1 MAKVTGIKLLHK
13 RYNTNDWKNQ
23 VLYLGEFGINLD
35 TGEVRG
41 YVKPTV
47 DNRASITWD
56 EATPIGIKIDTEVSA
71 SRGEAY
77 KVVTGIEIDNTS
89 GAPIYKPVYGDAPA
103 TKIITEA
110 GSTGDFVKSISK
122 DDTDETGF
130 TYTVEY
136 GDLPEAK
143 LEITGKRVE
152 ASDGKSVTVMKDIS
166 GSSSDHNHTITKEFV
181 QVATTAYVDS
191 IGVKA
196 SEGNKDGLLTL
207 PIKGDTTAGN
217 PTTVTTV
224 NEVTASR
231 NASDHSH
238 EIKYDTNT
246 LQAPEAKT
254 EGNAAESTKKLISG
268 VSFEAKDGA
277 YVLTADQKE
286 LLTKVKTSDSDN
298 AQNIFTIVD
307 EDNTSITLDLDLSS
321 FATKSDISAVSGAMT
336 FKGTKTGTGTL
347 PSGDNV
353 IAGDTYKFVG
363 ELGTW
368 SVASGT
374 KIVLASGAEVDSIN
388 PDNGDVITYSG
399 VAKKWYLIPSGDES
413 NGTVTAIKVGSIK
426 DGLATKGITLRD
438 TNGASVTEITD
449 AGFIDHAEYG
459 IEGNVEF
466 GSTASSGVNAKVV
479 ASTNAENADG
489 DEVFEFVDGLWE
501 DKDGLGHIVKAS
513 KKQVTI
519 PSWTNIDKAIADAE
533 KETVVTTGSDGLIEV
548 ATSTNGNTTT
558 YTLTHKDVDTTGAGT
573 KVTAGSNGTATSET
587 VSTNGTQG
595 SITAVTGIYRDA
607 EGHIKYVDTKEL
619 KVQDTDTWRPV
630 QARNSD
636 EATGTVIASGT
647 TFESLIANDSNAAL
661 KLTGGK
667 NITLDKGN
675 AGEII
680 IKTKGIAKN
689 DALGFIKG
697 SATTEDED
705 GNVKRYLHVED
716 DGTGYINVPNTWTND
731 IHHAGNTIGEHG
743 LGFYAVATDRRGHIV
758 GLELITT
765 LDGNDLNP
773 SNEIPD
779 IEPENQTN

>member
-13 RYNTNDWKNQ
+13 RYTTADWKNQ
-23 VLYLGEFGINLD
+23 VLYLGEFGINLT

-41 YVKPTV
+41 YVKKI
-47 DNRASITWD
+47 DNRETITWD
-56 EATPIGIKIDTEVSA
+56 EATPIGIKIDTEVGA
-71 SRGEAY
+71 STGEAY
-77 KVVTGIEIDNTS
+77 KVITGIQVDNSS

-103 TKIITEA
+103 TKIVTKA

-122 DDTDETGF
+122 DTTDATGF

-143 LEITGKRVE
+143 LEIAGTRVE
-152 ASDGKSVTVMKDIS
+152 ASDGKSVTVMKDIT

-196 SEGNKDGLLTL
+196 SEGTKDGLLTL
-207 PIKGDTTAGN
+207 PIKGDTTVGN

-224 NEVTASR
+224 NELTASR
-231 NASDHSH
+231 NASDHNH

-254 EGNAAESTKKLISG
+254 AGNAAESNKKLISG

-277 YVLTADQKE
+277 YVLTAEQKE
-286 LLTKVKTSDSDN
+286 LLTKVKTSDSND
-298 AQNIFTIVD
+298 AKNILTIVD
-307 EDNTSITLDLDLSS
+307 EDNTSITLDLDLST
-321 FATKSDISAVSGAMT
+321 FATKADISAVSGAMT

-347 PSGDNV
+347 PSGDSV

-363 ELGTW
+363 TLGTW
-368 SVASGT
+368 SVASGS
-374 KIVLASGAEVDSIN
+374 KIVLATGAEVTSIN
-388 PDNGDVITYSG
+388 PDNGDVVTYNG
-399 VAKKWYLIPSGDES
+399 ADGKWYLIPSGDES
-413 NGTVTAIKVGSIK
+413 DGTVTAIKVGDIK
-426 DGLATKGITLRD
+426 SGLATKGITLRD
-438 TNGASVTEITD
+438 SNGASVTEITD

-466 GSTASSGVNAKVV
+466 GSSASTGVNAKLV
-479 ASTNAENADG
+479 ASTNAENDDS

-519 PSWTNIDKAIADAE
+519 PSWTNIENKIIELE
-533 KETVVTTGSDGLIEV
+533 KETVVATGADGLIEV
-548 ATSTNGNTTT
+548 SPATNGNVTT
-558 YTLTHKDVDTTGAGT
+558 YTLTHKDVNTTTSGT

-636 EATGTVIASGT
+636 EATGTAIASGT

-680 IKTKGIAKN
+680 IKTKGTATN
-689 DALGFIKG
+689 NALGFVKG
-697 SATTEDED
+697 SAATEAEE
-705 GNVKRYLHVED
+705 GNVKRYLHIET
-716 DGTGYINVPNTWTND
+716 DGTGYINIPDTWTND
-731 IHHAGNTIGEHG
+731 THHTENSEIERS
-743 LGFYAVATDRRGHIV
+743 LGFYAVATDKRGHIV

-773 SNEIPD
+773 SNDIPD
-779 IEPENQTN
+779 IETENQTN